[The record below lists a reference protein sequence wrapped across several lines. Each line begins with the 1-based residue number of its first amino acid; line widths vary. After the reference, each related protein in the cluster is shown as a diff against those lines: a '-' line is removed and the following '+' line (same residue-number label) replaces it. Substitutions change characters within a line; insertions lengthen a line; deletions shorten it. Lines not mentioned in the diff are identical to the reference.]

1 MKSTVLWGLVGLNA
15 LLLFI
20 YIGHFSRAEA
30 QVRRPS
36 DYLLIPGELQQGLTE
51 GVYIVDTTNGFL
63 GAMAYDDTSH
73 QLQVMP
79 GINLNQIFTGA
90 GVPNVPNK

>member
-1 MKSTVLWGLVGLNA
+1 MKSSVLWGLIGLNA

-20 YIGHFSRAEA
+20 YVGHFSPAQA
-30 QVRRPS
+30 QVHRPS

-79 GINLNQIFTGA
+79 PLNLNQLFSGA
-90 GVPNVPNK
+90 GVPNVPNR